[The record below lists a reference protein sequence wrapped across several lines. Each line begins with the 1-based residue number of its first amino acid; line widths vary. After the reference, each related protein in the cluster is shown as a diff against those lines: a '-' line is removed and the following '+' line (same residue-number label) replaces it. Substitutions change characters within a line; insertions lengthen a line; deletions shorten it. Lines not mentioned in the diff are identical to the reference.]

1 MASLSLERK
10 GFPMSA
16 EGRIFYGETVEAAIR
31 AGLTALR
38 LPREAVEIEVLDEGS
53 RGILGIG
60 ARMARV
66 RMTPRPQAVP
76 EATPTPSPAP
86 ALASEAP
93 ADADADL
100 ARSVL
105 ADLLQRMGFAA
116 EIAVRRSAG
125 GPDEEPSLVL
135 NVRAQGADVLIGPKG
150 ETLAALQHIVR
161 LIVNQRA
168 GRKVNLIVDVQ
179 DYRERRKRSL
189 ERLAEQMAARAVK
202 SGRRVYLEPMPPY
215 ERRIIHLALRDRPD
229 VMTESVGE
237 GSRRRVTI
245 VPRVSKSG

>member
-1 MASLSLERK
+1 
-10 GFPMSA
+10 MSA
-16 EGRIFYGETVEAAIR
+16 EGRIFYGETVETAIQ

-38 LPREAVEIEVLDEGS
+38 LPREAVEIEILDEGS

-66 RMTPRPQAVP
+66 RMTPRAIP
-76 EATPTPSPAP
+76 EAPGLAPVPAPTP
-86 ALASEAP
+86 EAP
-93 ADADADL
+93 TSTDADL

-105 ADLLQRMGFAA
+105 SDLLRRMGFTA
-116 EIAVRRSAG
+116 EITVRELAG

-135 NVRAQGADVLIGPKG
+135 NVQASGADVLIGPKG

-168 GRKVNLIVDVQ
+168 GRKVNLLVDVQ

-202 SGRRVYLEPMPPY
+202 SGRTVYLEPMPPY
-215 ERRIIHLALRDRPD
+215 ERRIIHLALRNRSD
-229 VMTESVGE
+229 VTTQSVGE
-237 GSRRRVTI
+237 GNRRRVTI
-245 VPRVSKSG
+245 IPRTSKGG